1 MCTIL
6 LEPETRQAE
15 KRSRED
21 SQKAVDELMERERE
35 LLEAKREYERQMA
48 APFNEDELKELLKRE
63 SEPAAKKY
71 PLLLTDTEEQREA
84 AARSKAGTAE
94 KIDNLIHYR
103 FRSDD
108 DILSPRELGEQFEK
122 HEGWG
127 SAHGW
132 EDYRVLSDEE
142 KKIVDGLGLTPPEKK
157 CEPLSEEESKC
168 RLYQFRRCSRIGSEI
183 RLVMRYDCRR
193 GEFAGSSFY
202 YLAVGNGFMSAGAET
217 PEFDALKAEL
227 GTKSDDL
234 TKRWLLVLKRNP
246 VVVEKK
252 KLRPY
257 QISFLETLCAETE
270 KSFPD
275 FHLTQVCIRDRKE
288 EERQKLWRHFQLL
301 TEEEKR
307 LAGKLGLTP
316 QKPRKPGD
324 PDSIFSFFL
333 EKDCKTDGDRRR
345 KMKARLH
352 ERPSFGSYDED
363 GSGRVYVW
371 LDNCCFGNSRKKGFY
386 YVRFQ
391 LSMLSHGS
399 TAYSHPVLIVQKNK
413 LRPDQVEYMERKCEE
428 TYAAARAMRN
438 AGSIS

>member
-63 SEPAAKKY
+63 PEPAAKKY

-142 KKIVDGLGLTPPEKK
+142 KKIVRLFRPPQ
-157 CEPLSEEESKC
+157 P
-168 RLYQFRRCSRIGSEI
+168 
-183 RLVMRYDCRR
+183 
-193 GEFAGSSFY
+193 
-202 YLAVGNGFMSAGAET
+202 
-217 PEFDALKAEL
+217 
-227 GTKSDDL
+227 
-234 TKRWLLVLKRNP
+234 
-246 VVVEKK
+246 
-252 KLRPY
+252 
-257 QISFLETLCAETE
+257 
-270 KSFPD
+270 
-275 FHLTQVCIRDRKE
+275 
-288 EERQKLWRHFQLL
+288 LL
-301 TEEEKR
+301 T
-307 LAGKLGLTP
+307 
-316 QKPRKPGD
+316 
-324 PDSIFSFFL
+324 
-333 EKDCKTDGDRRR
+333 
-345 KMKARLH
+345 
-352 ERPSFGSYDED
+352 
-363 GSGRVYVW
+363 
-371 LDNCCFGNSRKKGFY
+371 
-386 YVRFQ
+386 
-391 LSMLSHGS
+391 
-399 TAYSHPVLIVQKNK
+399 
-413 LRPDQVEYMERKCEE
+413 
-428 TYAAARAMRN
+428 
-438 AGSIS
+438 